1 MKISRLPAFL
11 SVVALALGA
20 VPVLAEGEALPAA
33 CGGVAPTLAEGET
46 LQEHT
51 LYLHGK
57 SPVGEQDGVDDL
69 LASRPSGTYMDATA
83 PTSPAS
89 KVDNNMATAGNDEF
103 NGNPLLSYWAA
114 TFDQPTR
121 IVCAS
126 GTVFTTDNGNPTF
139 QLFFDQ
145 PYSTA
150 AIGASTTSAG
160 TGTGVRTATGAF
172 TPFDV
177 LVDYDLTFQVIASR
191 PAAQMLYD
199 STTHP
204 SSFSY
209 VTVVPAPE
217 PVSTEEPTPLP

>member
-1 MKISRLPAFL
+1 MKISRLFAVL
-11 SVVALALGA
+11 SVVAVALGA
-20 VPVLAEGEALPAA
+20 VPVLAEGETLPAA
-33 CGGVAPTLAEGET
+33 CGGVAPTLAEGEA

-51 LYLHGK
+51 VYLHGK
-57 SPVGEQDGVDDL
+57 NPVGEQDGVDDL

-83 PTSPAS
+83 PTEPVS

-103 NGNPLLSYWAA
+103 NGNPLLSYWAMELEEPA
-114 TFDQPTR
+114 R

-126 GTVFTTDNGNPTF
+126 GSVFTTDNGNPTF

-150 AIGASTTSAG
+150 TIGATTSS
-160 TGTGVRTATGAF
+160 TGTGAGIRTATGAF
-172 TPFDV
+172 KPFDV
-177 LVDYDLTFQVIASR
+177 PVDFDVTFQVIASR
-191 PAAQMLYD
+191 PGAQMLYD

-217 PVSTEEPTPLP
+217 PTEAPSPVLP